1 MTSVLRWRTG
11 LLLAG
16 LYAMLVLPA
25 AAGAASYVPAR
36 LLAPPQSLDAHS
48 AVLVWSKPEG
58 YADINDYQ
66 VFMNGKL
73 LGTAQENARQSSP
86 AQPWVDAFYAEDRD
100 GVHVR
105 VQPHVFNVGGLKPA
119 TRYRFTVR
127 AVLRKGG
134 YSAHSAALTLSTPAL
149 APVCDIRRHGAVG
162 DGQTL
167 NTGAIQDTINACPQ
181 GGTVR
186 VPAGVFK
193 SGAIF
198 LKSNMTLEVAEG
210 GTLLGS
216 QSAADYPLA
225 RGYTL
230 YEYSTTRR
238 PPSLIN
244 ALDPGSRRAGSFR
257 NIRIIGRGTIDGNGF
272 KRAEPASITG
282 EAGISLPVYV
292 ASNNRKVLDDGIL
305 AADQVATALKN
316 GVALATA
323 YGQYRSSLM
332 TLRGVENLYMA
343 GLTLV
348 NPAFHGVMVLES
360 ENVTAN
366 GLSVQT
372 FDVNNGDGLE
382 FGNSAHVMVFNS
394 LFDTGDDCVNF
405 AAGTGLAAEQQPPQR
420 DAWIFNNYMRKGH
433 GAVVLGSHTGAWI
446 EDVVAEDN
454 VVNLTWSGLR
464 AKTNNLNGGGAR
476 RVLYRDNAHR
486 DLQREPFVLT
496 TEYSDPNALIDYAP
510 ARATGHFED
519 FTVQRNSVEYSARWQ
534 PTPVTQGG
542 VLKVVNFNA
551 ILVQGDVKNRIYHDN
566 VVFEDLLLIGASP
579 VKIDG
584 LRNGV
589 LSNVTFRAW
598 KGGGQP
604 WEVSNAPGTR
614 FQDIQLQ
621 PAAR

>member
-1 MTSVLRWRTG
+1 MTSVLRWKFGLLCG
-11 LLLAG
+11 LLLA
-16 LYAMLVLPA
+16 LLMPA
-25 AAGAASYVPAR
+25 AWAAGYVPAK
-36 LLAPPQSLDAHS
+36 LLAPPQSFDAHS
-48 AVLVWSKPEG
+48 GVLVWSKPEG
-58 YADINDYQ
+58 YAEIKDYQ

-73 LGTAQENARQSSP
+73 LGSAQENARQSSP
-86 AQPWVDAFYAEDRD
+86 AQPWVDAFYAEDRE

-105 VQPHVFNVGGLKPA
+105 VQPHVFNVSGLKPR
-119 TRYRFTVR
+119 TRYSFTVR
-127 AVLRKGG
+127 AVLRDGR
-134 YSAHSAALTLSTPAL
+134 YSAHSPRLQLTTPAL
-149 APVCDIRRHGAVG
+149 APVCDIRQHGAVG
-162 DGQTL
+162 DGKTL

-216 QSAADYPLA
+216 ESATDYPLA

-244 ALDPGSRRAGSFR
+244 ALDEHARSAGTFR
-257 NIRIIGRGTIDGNGF
+257 NIRIVGRGRIDGNGF

-305 AADQVATALKN
+305 AADQVAAAVKN
-316 GVALATA
+316 GVAAGTA
-323 YGQYRSSLM
+323 YGQYRSSLI
-332 TLRGVENLYMA
+332 TLRGVENLYIA
-343 GLTLV
+343 GLTLM

-360 ENVTAN
+360 ENATVN

-372 FDVNNGDGLE
+372 FDVNNGDGVE

-394 LFDTGDDCVNF
+394 FFDTGDDCVNF

-420 DAWIFNNYMRKGH
+420 DAWIFNNFMRKGH

-454 VVNLTWSGLR
+454 VINLTWSGLR

-510 ARATGHFED
+510 ARQTGHFED
-519 FTVQRNSVEYSARWQ
+519 FSVQRNSVEYSARWQ
-534 PTPVTQGG
+534 PTPVMQGG
-542 VLKVVNFNA
+542 VLKTVDFNA
-551 ILVQGDVKNRIYHDN
+551 ILVLGDVKNRIYHEN
-566 VVFEDLLLIGASP
+566 VVFEDLLLIGAAP
-579 VKIDG
+579 IRIDG
-584 LRNGV
+584 LRNGL
-589 LSNVTFRAW
+589 LSGVTFRAW
-598 KGGGQP
+598 RGGGQP
-604 WEVSNAPGTR
+604 WELSHAPGTR
-614 FQDIQLQ
+614 MQDIRLQ
-621 PAAR
+621 PAPR